1 MAVTTI
7 TPSKNGRSTLKYA
20 LGKDIKDK
28 DGIVLLTQG
37 HNIDPTR
44 AIEQMSA
51 VWKNFFK
58 DDGDIIQTYRIMQS
72 FRESDLDVDNPH
84 DIFKAN
90 DIGLALASSI
100 YPTRQVLI
108 VTKTDENRKRLYN
121 QIIVNSIEPIRGKS
135 LRGFETSWTHTV
147 SKANDKVLKLFNIQ
161 SLEEGTLRDV
171 AYTPS
176 ESALIAKG
184 ESSWK
189 ATIRNAIDEI
199 LLDSSISTID
209 TLQKLLKEKHNIEL
223 ILRGKTITY
232 KFSFDTYDVDDQPTK
247 NPLNEDVSA
256 TITSTERKVRANKLG
271 ALYTL
276 EGIKKRM
283 SK

>member
-7 TPSKNGRSTLKYA
+7 TPSKNGRSTLEYA

-135 LRGFETSWTHTV
+135 LRGFETSWNHTV

-232 KFSFDTYDVDDQPTK
+232 KISFDTYDVDDQPTK

-256 TITSTERKVRANKLG
+256 TITITERKVRANKLG

>member
-232 KFSFDTYDVDDQPTK
+232 KIAFDTYDVDDQPTE

-256 TITSTERKVRANKLG
+256 TITSTERKIRANKLG

>member
-135 LRGFETSWTHTV
+135 LRGFETSWNHTV

-232 KFSFDTYDVDDQPTK
+232 KISFDTYDVDDQPTK

-256 TITSTERKVRANKLG
+256 TITITERKVRANKLG

>member
-232 KFSFDTYDVDDQPTK
+232 KISFDTYDVDDQPTK

-256 TITSTERKVRANKLG
+256 TITITERKVRANKLG

>member
-7 TPSKNGRSTLKYA
+7 TPSKNGRSTLEYA

-135 LRGFETSWTHTV
+135 LRGFETSWNHTV

-161 SLEEGTLRDV
+161 SLEEGT
-171 AYTPS
+171 
-176 ESALIAKG
+176 
-184 ESSWK
+184 
-189 ATIRNAIDEI
+189 
-199 LLDSSISTID
+199 
-209 TLQKLLKEKHNIEL
+209 
-223 ILRGKTITY
+223 
-232 KFSFDTYDVDDQPTK
+232 
-247 NPLNEDVSA
+247 
-256 TITSTERKVRANKLG
+256 
-271 ALYTL
+271 
-276 EGIKKRM
+276 
-283 SK
+283 